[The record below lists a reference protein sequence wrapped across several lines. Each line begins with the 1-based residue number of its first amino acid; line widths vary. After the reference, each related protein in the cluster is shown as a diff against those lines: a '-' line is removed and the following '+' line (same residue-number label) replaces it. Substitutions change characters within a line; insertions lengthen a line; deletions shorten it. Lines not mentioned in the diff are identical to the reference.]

1 MLAAGIAAS
10 AAMFT
15 VVDSVLLRPLPYR
28 NPDQLVQIRE
38 AGKKGASMF
47 GAPYMD
53 IQQWRERSRNLQA
66 IAVGNY
72 DRPTCYIGRN
82 TRTVQVNTTKSS
94 KKIFGT
100 LGGRAA

>member
-10 AAMFT
+10 AATFT

-28 NPDQLVQIRE
+28 KPDQLVQIRE

-53 IQQWRERSRNLQA
+53 IQQWRERSRSLQA
-66 IAVGNY
+66 IAFHTYDKPTSFLEGNSG
-72 DRPTCYIGRN
+72 P
-82 TRTVQVNTTKSS
+82 VQVK
-94 KKIFGT
+94 G
-100 LGGRAA
+100 